1 MAGSVRVVGT
11 SKASMAVGSR
21 PDFRQRGAATYTRP
35 LLARDYGA
43 GLLADEFGNT
53 SMNIAPVAPD
63 LSVLVYNGGDTAS
76 TFSPTAL
83 QGASWDFAATSNPRT
98 GTLHVEAASTSNNDL
113 ASFADGANTYN
124 FGDYSVFEAFF
135 YLNSWPTRGNKEVF
149 VQFYDGGA
157 TVSDEVGISGYINTA
172 NFTAYQ
178 LCQIPLTAF
187 TLTSGTFDEIRLRI
201 VDTGPGSA
209 PRFDVDDIKMIEP
222 GGVGTIAYKFAPEP
236 DQTFEL
242 RKLEILAVAG
252 SDKIKYDKFF
262 SLDQLANGLLVTWT
276 VGGRVIQNLV
286 ATRDY
291 DFATAAGADLNIVPD
306 SGDVKGIYRV
316 LIEVDPELIWLD
328 GNTNDSIT
336 ITVRDDLSSLLEM
349 NASVNGAYISNDFE
363 E

>member
-1 MAGSVRVVGT
+1 
-11 SKASMAVGSR
+11 
-21 PDFRQRGAATYTRP
+21 
-35 LLARDYGA
+35 
-43 GLLADEFGNT
+43 
-53 SMNIAPVAPD
+53 MNVTPIAPD
-63 LSVLVYNGGDTAS
+63 LSLLVYNGGDTAS

-98 GTLHVEAASTSNNDL
+98 GTLHVEAINTNNNDL
-113 ASFADGANTYN
+113 ASFADGTNTYN

-135 YLNSWPTRGNKEVF
+135 FLKSWPTQGTKEVF

-209 PRFDVDDIKMIEP
+209 PTFDADDIKMIEP
-222 GGVGTIAYKFAPEP
+222 GGVGIIEYTFAPEP

-242 RKLEILAVAG
+242 RFLEILAVAG
-252 SDKIKYDKFF
+252 SDKVQYDKFF
-262 SLDQLANGLLVTWT
+262 SLNQLANGVLLTWN
-276 VGGRVIQNLV
+276 VGGKVVENIV

-291 DFATAAGADLNIVPD
+291 DWATLAQAKLTIIPD
-306 SGDVKGIYRV
+306 VGNVKGIYRV
-316 LIEVDPELIWLD
+316 IIEIDPELIWLD
-328 GNTNDSIT
+328 GKTNDKIT
-336 ITVRDDLSSLLEM
+336 IAIRDDLSSLLEM
-349 NASVNGAYISNDFE
+349 SASVSGAYITNDFE